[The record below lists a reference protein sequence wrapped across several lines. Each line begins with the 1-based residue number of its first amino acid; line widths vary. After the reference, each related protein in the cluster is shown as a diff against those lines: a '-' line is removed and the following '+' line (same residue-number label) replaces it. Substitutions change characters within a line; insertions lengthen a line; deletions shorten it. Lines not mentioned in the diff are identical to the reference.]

1 MRDGD
6 KILTKDI
13 VLIAADEIVS
23 QIPLLNIPWKL
34 SKALYGVG
42 LKLRQER
49 ALAWVEMVR
58 DNPSIFIESILIDEN
73 FQDGFVYSLENFI
86 RERSEEKR
94 SIIKKVFL
102 GFAESDIKETF
113 PIEKMFHSLNQLS
126 LGDINV
132 LGDISVKE
140 STDFN
145 KSKNNSDDEDNNK
158 KSSYQIYG
166 NTNKNRENIYNL
178 INLGILIDETGNKY
192 GNHFA
197 PIVSLSEFGFEFI
210 RYIKK

>member
-1 MRDGD
+1 MKDGD

-13 VLIAADEIVS
+13 ALIVADEIVS

-102 GFAESDIKETF
+102 GFAESDMKETF

-132 LGDISVKE
+132 LRDILINE
-140 STDFN
+140 ATAFN
-145 KSKNNSDDEDNNK
+145 KSKSTTSGEEDT
-158 KSSYQIYG
+158 SLLYQIYG

-178 INLGILIDETGNKY
+178 INLGILIDETGSRL
-192 GNHFA
+192 GHHFA
-197 PIVSLSEFGFEFI
+197 PMVSLSGFGIEFI
-210 RYIKK
+210 KYIKE